1 ALVSAFSAPLSFLI
15 AFSVMNATGITLNF
29 LSLFSLILSLGLLVD
44 DTVVIISAMTLY
56 HRTGRFTPLQTG
68 LLVWRD
74 FLIPVF
80 TTTITTV
87 WAFLPLLLSTGII
100 GEFIKPIPIVVSST
114 LLASFLVAMFLT
126 LPFIVLLL
134 KPNLPLRVVVLLRV
148 LGIVL
153 LFVLAISLLPKSPI
167 FILELLAF
175 FAFLFITY
183 QVRNNLILK
192 SKLLLR
198 KKTPLRYSNLQGKLT
213 DGFISFVTIERYYR
227 RILER
232 ILTSQSNRRKV
243 ISMVIIFSLFS
254 YILLPLGFVKN

>member
-100 GEFIKPIPIVVSST
+100 GEFIKSIPIIVST
-114 LLASFLVAMFLT
+114 ALMGSFLVSIFIT
-126 LPFIVLLL
+126 LPLIIILFTA
-134 KPNLPLRVVVLLRV
+134 NLPR
-148 LGIVL
+148 
-153 LFVLAISLLPKSPI
+153 
-167 FILELLAF
+167 
-175 FAFLFITY
+175 
-183 QVRNNLILK
+183 
-192 SKLLLR
+192 
-198 KKTPLRYSNLQGKLT
+198 
-213 DGFISFVTIERYYR
+213 
-227 RILER
+227 
-232 ILTSQSNRRKV
+232 
-243 ISMVIIFSLFS
+243 
-254 YILLPLGFVKN
+254 